1 MIHKQEKQT
10 YLIVI
15 QNRFV
20 YLQPQII
27 GEYIINLKK
36 VFMPVKIRLARHGRK
51 ARPIYHVVVAD
62 SRAPRDGRY
71 IEKLGLYN
79 PNTNPASLDLDFEK
93 ALDWLQ
99 KGAQPTDTA
108 RSLLSREGVLMKKHL
123 LDGAKKG
130 AFSEEEAE
138 KRFEAWLKDKK
149 AKLQGE
155 VDKVEKA
162 KADLEKEAQ
171 EREAKVNADRA
182 AEIAKR
188 KADEQAAA
196 APAEEATEEAPA
208 EAAVEVEAPTETEAP
223 AEEPKAEE
231 APAEKPKAEEAPAE
245 ESKAEE
251 TPAEEPKAEAKEEK
265 APEAKEEDKKEE

>member
-1 MIHKQEKQT
+1 
-10 YLIVI
+10 
-15 QNRFV
+15 
-20 YLQPQII
+20 
-27 GEYIINLKK
+27 
-36 VFMPVKIRLARHGRK
+36 MPVKIRLARHGRK

-162 KADLEKEAQ
+162 KADVEKEAL

-188 KADEQAAA
+188 KAEAEAAA
-196 APAEEATEEAPA
+196 APAEEAPEEATEEAPA
-208 EAAVEVEAPTETEAP
+208 EAAAEAEAPVETEAP

-231 APAEKPKAEEAPAE
+231 APAEEPKAEEAPVE
-245 ESKAEE
+245 EPKAEE
-251 TPAEEPKAEAKEEK
+251 TPAEEPKAEETPAEEPAAAEAKAEEPKAEAKEEEPAADK
-265 APEAKEEDKKEE
+265 AQAEEAPEAKEEDKKEE